1 MKKLVIALDNLS
13 ILETTNIVS
22 KIEQNFKDIDI
33 IYKVNDLIA
42 LVWFNWLSSIFQNP
56 KAFLMLDTKYNDI
69 WNTLKNYLKKLNDSL
84 IINKTCILTIH
95 SSVWK
100 EAMTELIRYKKELW
114 LNNLKIFAIT
124 ALTSLD
130 EDANISIF
138 WKWSKENVLNLATIA
153 YESWIDWIVCSAWE
167 VKMIKDSFWKEILTL
182 TPWIRFDKNDKNDQK
197 RVATI
202 EEALE
207 NWSDY
212 IVMWR
217 PLLKSPDIVFAIN
230 KALNIINKFN

>member
-13 ILETTNIVS
+13 ILETTDIVS

-33 IYKVNDLIA
+33 IFKVNDLIA
-42 LVWFNWLSSIFQNP
+42 LVGFNGLSSIFQNP
-56 KAFLMLDTKYNDI
+56 KAFLMLDAKYNDI
-69 WNTLKNYLKKLNDSL
+69 GNTLKNYLKKLNDSL
-84 IINKTCILTIH
+84 IVNKTCILTIH
-95 SSVWK
+95 SSVGK
-100 EAMTELIRYKKELW
+100 EAMTELVRYKKELG
-114 LNNLKIFAIT
+114 LNNLKLFAIT

-138 WKWSKENVLNLATIA
+138 GKGSKENVLNLATIA
-153 YESWIDWIVCSAWE
+153 YESGINGIVCSAGE
-167 VKMIKDSFWKEILTL
+167 VKMIKDNFGKEILTL
-182 TPWIRFDKNDKNDQK
+182 TPGIRFDKNDKNDQK

-207 NWSDY
+207 NGSDY
-212 IVMWR
+212 IVMGR
-217 PLLKSPDIVFAIN
+217 PLLNSPDIVSAIN

>member
-13 ILETTNIVS
+13 ILETTDIVS

-33 IYKVNDLIA
+33 IFKVNDLIA

-56 KAFLMLDTKYNDI
+56 KAFLMLDAKYNDI

-84 IINKTCILTIH
+84 IVNKTCILTIH

-100 EAMTELIRYKKELW
+100 EAMTELVRYKKELW
-114 LNNLKIFAIT
+114 LNNLKLFAIT

-153 YESWIDWIVCSAWE
+153 YESWINWIVCSAGE
-167 VKMIKDSFWKEILTL
+167 VKMIKDNFWKEILTL

-217 PLLKSPDIVFAIN
+217 PLLNSPDIVSAIN